1 MELMRKG
8 AEGGR
13 AGLVSKKKGWGLEEL
28 RWAGGWGRGRHQM
41 QREYAA
47 AAATDRA
54 ATERALKVRKGQSAK
69 RQRKRF
75 EKCGRYVV
83 RSGQKRSREVNR

>member
-1 MELMRKG
+1 
-8 AEGGR
+8 
-13 AGLVSKKKGWGLEEL
+13 
-28 RWAGGWGRGRHQM
+28 M